1 MKKPIDTPVINFAQ
15 PKALEKQITD
25 YLKQL
30 GVSKKTAHKALREAL
45 YAQAVYAA
53 EIKKQGWEILKNE
66 ETEAQKTNEDKTL
79 KPNKGLTILLAGRPY
94 HTDPLIQHKLSE
106 MIANLGVNVISEDIA
121 RGNLFADFEP
131 HSEGSTM
138 GCRTG
143 R

>member
-1 MKKPIDTPVINFAQ
+1 MNCPVVSGYSDVIKSVINLKKPIDTPVINFAQ

-30 GVSKKTAHKALREAL
+30 GVSKKTARKALREAL

-53 EIKKQGWEILKNE
+53 EIKKQGWEILKS
-66 ETEAQKTNEDKTL
+66 
-79 KPNKGLTILLAGRPY
+79 NKGLTILLAGRPY

-121 RGNLFADFEP
+121 RGNLFADFKDFNLEDLAA
-131 HSEGSTM
+131 
-138 GCRTG
+138 
-143 R
+143 